1 MTLRDEDE
9 YLISLCRWPQRSR
22 RGDVLDLSSFW
33 TEIRSI
39 LEQKTLHGKAPD
51 IRVWLTFLEGLY
63 ESAKN
68 DDSLWKM
75 AAGVTRTVLDT
86 YPRSFVGR
94 KLMIIGMDA
103 SSHIEDT
110 KLISSIL
117 KRLAYEPSSPSDST
131 VENPERIV
139 RTAKVPFRA
148 MKNALSICLKNSDAQ
163 SAQSIFESLNQIGD
177 PYPIGAKYELC
188 SLVLHCHAKVN
199 DAKNAKGILDMM
211 MESKMKP
218 R

>member
-1 MTLRDEDE
+1 M
-9 YLISLCRWPQRSR
+9 
-22 RGDVLDLSSFW
+22 
-33 TEIRSI
+33 
-39 LEQKTLHGKAPD
+39 
-51 IRVWLTFLEGLY
+51 WLTFLEGLY

-75 AAGVTRTVLDT
+75 AAGVTRSVLDT

-94 KLMIIGMDA
+94 KLMTIGMEA

-117 KRLAYEPSSPSDST
+117 KRLAYEPGGSSNFT
-131 VENPERIV
+131 VENSERIM

-148 MKNALSICLKNSDAQ
+148 LKNSLNICLKISDAQ
-163 SAQSIFESLNQIGD
+163 SAQSIFESMNQIGD

-188 SLVLHCHAKVN
+188 SLVLQCHAKVN
-199 DAKNAKGILDMM
+199 DAEKAKGMLDMM
-211 MESKMKP
+211 IESKMKP